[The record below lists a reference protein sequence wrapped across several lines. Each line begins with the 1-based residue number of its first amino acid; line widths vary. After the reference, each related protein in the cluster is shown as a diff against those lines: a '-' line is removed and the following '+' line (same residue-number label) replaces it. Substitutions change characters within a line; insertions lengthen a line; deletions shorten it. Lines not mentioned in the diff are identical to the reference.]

1 MTNAGNQNI
10 TESLAWHARA
20 QQVIPGGVSSPV
32 RAFKGVG
39 GSPRY
44 FVRGEGSHIWD
55 VDGNEYVDLVG
66 SWGPMILGHAHPAVV
81 AAVRDAAARS
91 ASFGAP
97 SPNEVLLAEEIIARV
112 PGAERV
118 RFVSSGTEAVM
129 TAVRVA
135 RAAASARTGQQRNV
149 IVKFAGC
156 YHGHSDAL
164 LVQAG
169 SGVVTLGLP
178 NSPGVTP
185 GAVADTVVL
194 DYNDAAGLTD
204 LFARRGHEIAAVIT
218 EPTPANMGVVP
229 PLPVPGGAGSG
240 HTGAGETATDFNGLI
255 RRLTAEH
262 GALMI
267 LDEVMTGFR
276 IASGGWFTKFIQPQ
290 GWAPDLFTY
299 GKVIGGGYPVA
310 AVAGPAAIMDMLAP
324 IGAVYQAG
332 TLSGNPVATA
342 AGLATLQFCDD
353 DLYRTL
359 DARAAQVGGVIS
371 EALTDAGVPFTLQTG
386 GSLFSFFFTDSQDL
400 PHKAVTTFAEAQTQN
415 VAAFNAFFHAMLEGG
430 VSLPPSAFE
439 AWFVNGAMSDADI
452 DKIGSVARVAAAAA
466 AKVVR

>member
-1 MTNAGNQNI
+1 VSNQNI
-10 TESLAWHARA
+10 SQSLAWHKRA

-39 GSPRY
+39 GNPRY
-44 FVRGEGSHIWD
+44 FVKGAGSRIWD

-81 AAVRDAAARS
+81 AAVREAAAKS

-97 SPNEVLLAEEIIARV
+97 SPNEVLLAEEILARV
-112 PGAERV
+112 GSPAERV

-129 TAVRVA
+129 TAVRLA
-135 RAAASARTGQQRNV
+135 RAVASSHSGSNRNV

-164 LVQAG
+164 LVHAG
-169 SGVVTLGLP
+169 SGVATLGLP
-178 NSPGVTP
+178 NSPGVTE
-185 GAVADTVVL
+185 GAAQDTVVI
-194 DYNDAAGLTD
+194 DYNDADSLHE
-204 LFARRGHEIAAVIT
+204 LFALRGSEIAAVIT

-229 PLPVPGGAGSG
+229 PAQVTDADGQPAG
-240 HTGAGETATDFNGLI
+240 DFNQLI
-255 RRLTAEH
+255 RSLTTQH

-276 IASGGWFTKFIQPQ
+276 ISAGGWYTKYIAPQ

-310 AVAGPAAIMDMLAP
+310 AVAGPASIMDHLAP
-324 IGAVYQAG
+324 VGSVYQAG

-342 AGLATLQFCDD
+342 AGLATLQLCDD
-353 DLYRTL
+353 ALYSTL
-359 DARAAQVGGVIS
+359 DARAAEVTSVIS
-371 EALTDAGVPFTLQTG
+371 NALTEEGVAHSLQAGG
-386 GSLFSFFFTDSQDL
+386 NLFSFFFRDEWVSN
-400 PHKAVTTFAEAQTQN
+400 FAQAQTQN
-415 VAAFNAFFHAMLEGG
+415 VAAFNAFFHAMLENG

-439 AWFVNGAMSDADI
+439 AWFVSGALTDADI
-452 DKIGSVARVAAAAA
+452 DHIARASKRAAQAAAA
-466 AKVVR
+466 VR

>member
-1 MTNAGNQNI
+1 VSSQNI
-10 TESLAWHARA
+10 SQSLAWHKRA

-39 GSPRY
+39 GNPRY
-44 FVRGEGSHIWD
+44 FVKGTGSRIWD

-81 AAVRDAAARS
+81 AAVREAAAKS

-97 SPNEVLLAEEIIARV
+97 SPNEVLLAEEILARV
-112 PGAERV
+112 GSPAERV

-129 TAVRVA
+129 TAVRLA
-135 RAAASARTGQQRNV
+135 RAVASSRSGSTRNV

-164 LVQAG
+164 LVHAG
-169 SGVVTLGLP
+169 SGVATLGLP
-178 NSPGVTP
+178 NSPGVTE
-185 GAVADTVVL
+185 GAAQDTVVI
-194 DYNDAAGLTD
+194 DYNDADSLRE
-204 LFARRGHEIAAVIT
+204 LFALRGSEIAAVIT

-229 PLPVPGGAGSG
+229 PAQVTDADGQPAG
-240 HTGAGETATDFNGLI
+240 DFNQLI
-255 RRLTAEH
+255 RSLTTQH

-276 IASGGWFTKFIQPQ
+276 ISAGGWYTKYIAPQ

-310 AVAGPAAIMDMLAP
+310 AVAGPASIMDHLAP
-324 IGAVYQAG
+324 VGSVYQAG

-342 AGLATLQFCDD
+342 AGLATLQLCDD
-353 DLYRTL
+353 VLYSTL
-359 DARAAQVGGVIS
+359 DARAAEVTSVIS
-371 EALTDAGVPFTLQTG
+371 SALTEEGVAHSLQAGG
-386 GSLFSFFFTDSQDL
+386 NLFSFFFRDEWVSD
-400 PHKAVTTFAEAQTQN
+400 FAQAQTQN
-415 VAAFNAFFHAMLEGG
+415 VAAFNAFFHAMLENG

-439 AWFVNGAMSDADI
+439 AWFVSGALTDADI
-452 DKIGSVARVAAAAA
+452 DHIARASKRAAQAAAA
-466 AKVVR
+466 VR